1 MVTPRHGDLCMN
13 APAYPCPPSLET
25 LYHDHMA
32 VFPTDDTERALA
44 MLAQTFPIRIRRR
57 LPWWATVEGR

>member
-1 MVTPRHGDLCMN
+1 MN

-57 LPWWATVEGR
+57 LPWWATVKGR